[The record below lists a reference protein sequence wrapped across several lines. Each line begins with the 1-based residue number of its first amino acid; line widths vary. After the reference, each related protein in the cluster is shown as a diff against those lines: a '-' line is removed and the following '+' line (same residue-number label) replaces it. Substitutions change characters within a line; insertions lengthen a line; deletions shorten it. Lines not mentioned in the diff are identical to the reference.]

1 MSDRTNTRK
10 QDRIKELVGNFNSF
24 ESRRDHILFNYQFL
38 TSGEEYGQSF
48 EDWDRERIIL
58 DLNNKLKVFSGKK
71 KVDLISEGVLCI
83 YGAFPAKSKFK
94 YPPSLPKDNGKAQ
107 WARLS
112 ITGRRRVIG
121 FFTPGSDRESDVF
134 YVVFLDEGHEFYPS
148 EKKHT

>member
-58 DLNNKLKVFSGKK
+58 DLNNKLKVFSGLADGGEFVACVGCGHHACVQVQDAKPGCYKK
-71 KVDLISEGVLCI
+71 PRLVSFAKLVVGVGQNL
-83 YGAFPAKSKFK
+83 
-94 YPPSLPKDNGKAQ
+94 
-107 WARLS
+107 R
-112 ITGRRRVIG
+112 GRRNRSRKRAVLY
-121 FFTPGSDRESDVF
+121 DC
-134 YVVFLDEGHEFYPS
+134 L
-148 EKKHT
+148 